1 MHPFDFC
8 FYSTKIADNIRD
20 FYCIFHGNNVA
31 INMLVMDFVRFSL
44 RNSQIFVLA
53 SHVNME
59 YDPRLIISCLK
70 LKICRR
76 MDIICNRR
84 HLRLGVRHIL

>member
-1 MHPFDFC
+1 MHKYIVILSIKMHPFDFC
-8 FYSTKIADNIRD
+8 FYSTKIAENIRD

-44 RNSQIFVLA
+44 RNYQIFVLA

-59 YDPRLIISCLK
+59 YDHAQLYHVSKGKHEQEWI
-70 LKICRR
+70 
-76 MDIICNRR
+76 
-84 HLRLGVRHIL
+84 